1 MIQILVRFVVGGA
14 VVSAFSLIADILK
27 PKTFAGLF
35 GGAPSVALATLGL
48 TVATQGASN
57 GAIEARSM
65 MAGAVALFLY
75 ASFVSWVMMRYR
87 FTALSATL
95 GTMPLWFAVAFGLWS
110 LGLNR

>member
-1 MIQILVRFVVGGA
+1 
-14 VVSAFSLIADILK
+14 
-27 PKTFAGLF
+27 
-35 GGAPSVALATLGL
+35 
-48 TVATQGASN
+48 
-57 GAIEARSM
+57 M